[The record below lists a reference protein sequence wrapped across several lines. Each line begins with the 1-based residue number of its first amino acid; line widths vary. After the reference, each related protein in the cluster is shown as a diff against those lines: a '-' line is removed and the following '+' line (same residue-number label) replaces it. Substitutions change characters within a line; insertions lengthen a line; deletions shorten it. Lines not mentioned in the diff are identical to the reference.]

1 MFYNL
6 KNMKKFLLFICILCN
21 CISAHSQMV
30 GKGSLGYYGLR
41 GPVKTCKEIGENW
54 ECTHAFDK
62 NGVLTA
68 VDGESVRS
76 NPPSYEF
83 NANGR
88 ISRFFPIPENPNL
101 YEKYEY
107 DASGRLIKSTDY
119 DSNYVKNVTTFIYN
133 AQGHCIKSS
142 YIAYGPHGGKGV
154 YTYKILETDKYGNWT
169 KRSMGDITTTRREI
183 TYYE

>member
-68 VDGESVRS
+68 VDGETVRS

-107 DASGRLIKSTDY
+107 DA
-119 DSNYVKNVTTFIYN
+119 
-133 AQGHCIKSS
+133 
-142 YIAYGPHGGKGV
+142 
-154 YTYKILETDKYGNWT
+154 YGNWT